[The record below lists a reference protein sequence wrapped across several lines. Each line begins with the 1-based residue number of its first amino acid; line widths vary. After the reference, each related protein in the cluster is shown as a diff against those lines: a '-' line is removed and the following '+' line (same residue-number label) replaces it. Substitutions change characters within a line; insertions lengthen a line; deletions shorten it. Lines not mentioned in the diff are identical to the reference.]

1 MKLWLRKYFSI
12 VYLLATL
19 LGALHHHDDLKQ
31 HNDCKICLVKST
43 LSHADT
49 PDTAVVLPP
58 VDFLSAPVPG
68 RLTVTVIARIPTS
81 LQARAPPKF
90 S

>member
-12 VYLLATL
+12 LYLLATL
-19 LGALHHHDDLKQ
+19 LGVLHHHDDLKQ
-31 HNDCKICLVKST
+31 HNDCKICLVKSNLT
-43 LSHADT
+43 HADT
-49 PDTAVVLPP
+49 PDDAVFLPP
-58 VDFLSAPVPG
+58 VNFISEPTSGKLS
-68 RLTVTVIARIPTS
+68 VIVITAKPTS